1 MNVLAIGCNL
11 RPVVE
16 NFNFFFF
23 FFFWLCWVFV
33 EVCRLFIAVYGL
45 FSSCGAW
52 GLL

>member
-1 MNVLAIGCNL
+1 MNILAIGCNL

-23 FFFWLCWVFV
+23 FFWLCWVFV
-33 EVCRLFIAVYGL
+33 EGCRLFIVVYGL